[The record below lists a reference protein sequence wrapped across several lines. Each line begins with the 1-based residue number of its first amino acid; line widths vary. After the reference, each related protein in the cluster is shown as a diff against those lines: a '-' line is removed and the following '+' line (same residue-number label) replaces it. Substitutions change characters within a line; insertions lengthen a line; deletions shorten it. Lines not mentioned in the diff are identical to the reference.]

1 MAGHAVRRGLG
12 NTFAIYHSRR
22 NATNSPHFSALNEYT
37 FDAVDEHTSRQMK
50 NGKWLM
56 KGGQAGKVE
65 ESNFGA
71 SKVLPSA
78 NANNRART
86 SGRSPVRRPTFV
98 GQLFSA
104 SCRHYHTSSSSPRPH
119 PPPPT
124 STTPSTSSFLLPR
137 ASPRSS
143 HASEPLLP
151 DRHHDC
157 ASAPCNNSWTTR
169 VYTDVSLP
177 PTRAVAATGNPS
189 IALRTLNK

>member
-1 MAGHAVRRGLG
+1 VRRGLG
-12 NTFAIYHSRR
+12 NTFAICLSRR
-22 NATNSPHFSALNEYT
+22 NAANSPHFSALNEYT
-37 FDAVDEHTSRQMK
+37 FDAVDEHSSRQMK

-119 PPPPT
+119 PPRT
-124 STTPSTSSFLLPR
+124 
-137 ASPRSS
+137 S

>member
-1 MAGHAVRRGLG
+1 MASGQRKEGKRAK
-12 NTFAIYHSRR
+12 SR
-22 NATNSPHFSALNEYT
+22 SS
-37 FDAVDEHTSRQMK
+37 S
-50 NGKWLM
+50 
-56 KGGQAGKVE
+56 
-65 ESNFGA
+65 FGA

-86 SGRSPVRRPTFV
+86 SGRSPVLTNPCGV
-98 GQLFSA
+98 QLFSA

-124 STTPSTSSFLLPR
+124 PTTPSTSSFFLPR

-169 VYTDVSLP
+169 VYTDVFLP

-189 IALRTLNK
+189 IALGTLNILAPVDQSIALIGLVDFLGLDRILGCKPHSKASPCLTPSPRWYAE